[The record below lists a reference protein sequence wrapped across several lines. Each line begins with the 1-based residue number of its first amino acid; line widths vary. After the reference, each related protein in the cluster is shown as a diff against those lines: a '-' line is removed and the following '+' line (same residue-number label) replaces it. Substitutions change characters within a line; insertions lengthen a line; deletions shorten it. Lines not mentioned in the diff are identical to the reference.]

1 MNELN
6 LDAAPHIRGRSSVSR
21 TMLCVLLALLPAAVA
36 GCVSFGRH
44 SAMVLLFTTFTAV
57 FTEALCCLVLRR
69 PQTVTDCSAA
79 VTGLILGMT
88 LPPDIPITYAVI
100 GSAAAIILFK
110 QLFGGLGKTLVN
122 PAAAGHLLLLV
133 CFMKYMTVWRDPM
146 TNAVTY
152 ETPLTEKG
160 ATYLDLL
167 LGNTA
172 GNIGEVCAVGLLLGG
187 IFLCFTR
194 IISPVTPLA
203 FLGSFA
209 LLSFIGGYD
218 VIAQLLSGGLLLA
231 AFFMASDYSTTPLT
245 ASGKCVFGL
254 GCGILTFLIRHFG
267 GWPEGVI
274 FAVIIMNLASP
285 LIGRL
290 TRTVPFGAVM
300 PEKPAKKEKASKAA
314 AEQNS

>member
-1 MNELN
+1 
-6 LDAAPHIRGRSSVSR
+6 
-21 TMLCVLLALLPAAVA
+21 
-36 GCVSFGRH
+36 
-44 SAMVLLFTTFTAV
+44 
-57 FTEALCCLVLRR
+57 
-69 PQTVTDCSAA
+69 
-79 VTGLILGMT
+79 
-88 LPPDIPITYAVI
+88 
-100 GSAAAIILFK
+100 
-110 QLFGGLGKTLVN
+110 
-122 PAAAGHLLLLV
+122 
-133 CFMKYMTVWRDPM
+133 MKYMTVWRDPM

-203 FLGSFA
+203 YLGSFA